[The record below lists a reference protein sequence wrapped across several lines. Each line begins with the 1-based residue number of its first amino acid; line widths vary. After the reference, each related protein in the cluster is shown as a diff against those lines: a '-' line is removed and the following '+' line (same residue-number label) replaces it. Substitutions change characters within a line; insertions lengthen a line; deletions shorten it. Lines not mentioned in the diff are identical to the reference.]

1 MIKRVVAPL
10 ATFWRAWLTASIDQ
24 FRENV
29 TPGLTISK
37 TF

>member
-10 ATFWRAWLTASIDQ
+10 ATFWSAWLTASVDQ

-29 TPGLTISK
+29 TPHHLN